1 MKDKHITDILDNTP
15 LAALSEKDRQAIS
28 AHVKACATCGEAYEA
43 AQLSE
48 LLIKDRASE
57 TIEPSPFFQTRVM
70 AAWREQQA
78 SGGRSAFE
86 RLWKSAGALVSSL
99 ALTTAVLAALSFAI
113 PESTTTQAPVDT
125 IAAVESEVL
134 GATES
139 EEHLTEAQMLSAM
152 YVDEEVTR

>member
-15 LAALSEKDRQAIS
+15 PASLNASDLETIC
-28 AHVKACATCGEAYEA
+28 AHVNECAACLEAYRA

-48 LLIKDRASE
+48 LLVKERASE

-78 SGGRSAFE
+78 SGVSVFE
-86 RLWKSAGALVSSL
+86 RFWKSAGALVSSL
-99 ALTTAVLAALSFAI
+99 ALTTAALAALSFTI
-113 PESTTTQAPVDT
+113 PETTNQAPADT

-134 GATES
+134 GVGES
-139 EEHLTEAQMLSAM
+139 DEQLTEEQMLSAM